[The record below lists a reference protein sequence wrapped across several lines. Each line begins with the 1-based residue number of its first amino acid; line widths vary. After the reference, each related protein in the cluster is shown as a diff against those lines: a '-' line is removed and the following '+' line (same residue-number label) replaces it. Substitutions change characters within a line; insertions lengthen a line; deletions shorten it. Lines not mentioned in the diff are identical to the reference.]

1 MEQFAPKF
9 QEEYAAKI
17 PAMTL
22 LAGLGWSFLSPQEA
36 LALRDGKQDR
46 VVLREVLR
54 DVLSK
59 RTFQYAGKSYSLSE
73 NSIDNIISHLCSPAL
88 NEGLRHANEA
98 IYNHLM

>member
-1 MEQFAPKF
+1 MANAPKF

-36 LALRDGKQDR
+36 LALRGGKQDR

-59 RTFQYAGKSYSLSE
+59 RTFQYAGKSYPLSE
-73 NSIDNIISHLCSPAL
+73 NSIDNTISHLCSPAL
-88 NEGLRHANEA
+88 NEGLQHANEA